1 MAWGVAGD
9 GIAPRQP
16 ATLARR
22 ESAMPRPY
30 ATDRRTLE
38 KEVQI
43 TFFRSGGPG
52 GQHRNKT
59 ETGVRILHPPSG
71 IRVSATERRSQAQ
84 NREQAFERL
93 EERLRARNHRRKA
106 RIPTRKPRAA
116 AERRLAAKRRR
127 SEQKRVRRPPASE

>member
-1 MAWGVAGD
+1 M
-9 GIAPRQP
+9 
-16 ATLARR
+16 
-22 ESAMPRPY
+22 SRPY